1 MSISTVLRRLALS
14 LPALAIAA
22 AGLSAA
28 VRRWAGRGAKA
39 LLLLVAAFAL
49 YVLLLLNPG
58 PLFAYEARFAN
69 VVLHAPQPLP
79 DHAIQIARAA
89 HDRIARSPF
98 FSATD
103 EYDVYLCDTPG
114 LYAFVSLKPGSGGVS
129 QVYLDGNV
137 FLRPSAIE
145 RDRLIGPSGKDVP
158 GDRTLTYYIAHE
170 LAHTMVARHI
180 GRRSYHALAA
190 WQQEGYADYVGKA
203 GAFDFDAV
211 RAAFR
216 AGERELDPKRS
227 GLYLRYHLLTAY
239 ALERQG
245 LTPEELI
252 ARPRSSAPLE
262 TALLEATP

>member
-22 AGLSAA
+22 AGLTAA

-114 LYAFVSLKPGSGGVS
+114 LYAFVSLKPGTGGVS

-170 LAHTMVARHI
+170 LAHTMVARPSGAVRTTRSRPGSKKATPTTSARRERSTSTRCGPHSAPESASWI
-180 GRRSYHALAA
+180 PSVQGCISATICSRHTRSSGRGSRRRS
-190 WQQEGYADYVGKA
+190 
-203 GAFDFDAV
+203 
-211 RAAFR
+211 
-216 AGERELDPKRS
+216 
-227 GLYLRYHLLTAY
+227 
-239 ALERQG
+239 
-245 LTPEELI
+245 
-252 ARPRSSAPLE
+252 
-262 TALLEATP
+262 

>member
-1 MSISTVLRRLALS
+1 VGATGGR
-14 LPALAIAA
+14 
-22 AGLSAA
+22 AA
-28 VRRWAGRGAKA
+28 VRRWARRGARA
-39 LLLLVAAFAL
+39 LLLSVAAFAL
-49 YVLLLLNPG
+49 YVALLLNPH
-58 PLFAYEARFAN
+58 PLFAYEVRFAN
-69 VVLHAPQPLP
+69 VVLHAPRPLP
-79 DHAIQIARAA
+79 DQAIHLARAA

-103 EYDVYLCDTPG
+103 EYDVYLCDTPA
-114 LYAFVSLKPGSGGVS
+114 LYAFVSLKPGTGAVS

-137 FLRPSAIE
+137 FLRPSVIE
-145 RDRLIGPSGKDVP
+145 RDRLIGPRGNEVP

-170 LAHTMVARHI
+170 LAHTMVARHV
-180 GRRSYHALAA
+180 GRLSYHALAA

-203 GAFDFDAV
+203 GAFDFEAMW
-211 RAAFR
+211 AAFR
-216 AGERELDPKRS
+216 AGALELDPKRS

-262 TALLEATP
+262 MDLLEATP

>member
-1 MSISTVLRRLALS
+1 MSIFTVLRRLALS
-14 LPALAIAA
+14 LAQPARAA
-22 AGLSAA
+22 SGPPS
-28 VRRWAGRGAKA
+28 VRRWARRGARA
-39 LLLLVAAFAL
+39 LLLLLAAFAL
-49 YVLLLLNPG
+49 YVFLLLNPG

-79 DHAIQIARAA
+79 DHAVLVARAA
-89 HDRIARSPF
+89 YERIARSPF
-98 FSATD
+98 FSAAD
-103 EYDVYLCDTPG
+103 EYDVYLCDTPA

-137 FLRPSAIE
+137 FLRPSVVE
-145 RDRLIGPSGKDVP
+145 RDRLIGPRGREVP
-158 GDRTLTYYIAHE
+158 GERTLTYYIAHE
-170 LAHTMVARHI
+170 LAHTMLARRI
-180 GRRSYHALAA
+180 GRRSYHALGA

-245 LTPEELI
+245 LTPEALL
-252 ARPRSSAPLE
+252 ARPRASAPLE
-262 TALLEATP
+262 AALLDASP